1 MVSGHREMERESGFQ
16 GIPGESRVKLALL
29 RGGTARSQ
37 FSHTQLPKGQPLACS
52 RGENG
57 KGPKKDRTL
66 AEESGEMRA
75 QRATRRKNKEEPQG

>member
-37 FSHTQLPKGQPLACS
+37 FSHTQLPKGQPGVPP
-52 RGENG
+52 RG
-57 KGPKKDRTL
+57 KRQKAQKKRTL
-66 AEESGEMRA
+66 AEESEEMLA
-75 QRATRRKNKEEPQG
+75 QSATRRKNKEEP